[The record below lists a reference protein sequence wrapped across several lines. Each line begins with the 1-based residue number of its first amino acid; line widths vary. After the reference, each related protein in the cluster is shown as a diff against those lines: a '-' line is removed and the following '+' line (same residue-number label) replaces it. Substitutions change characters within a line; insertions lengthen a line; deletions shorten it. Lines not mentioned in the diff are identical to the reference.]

1 MKIIYWWIMG
11 LAISLAV
18 TPAGAATVVKHHGKQ
33 DKAQTVLIEG
43 DKVRME
49 SSKGR
54 GDYTLIYLTT
64 KKVFMVD
71 ERNKRVIK
79 MGVGEELPPLPP
91 NLPSRDKSQK
101 IPEVDAKL
109 VKLGAGPE
117 ILNYAT
123 EHYQIVANEVVC
135 SDEYF
140 SETARSIAGLE
151 NFINTLAELAQDR
164 KQKMGQMPMPLLA
177 RDPCMQAREKL
188 EGELVKLGVPMRS
201 TDNKGRV
208 MTEVVSIETDMKVDA
223 EQFDLPKDYPVM
235 TEKEVVQAMEQ
246 ASRQQMADPR
256 LEPPENQAD
265 KPQYRPLDQ
274 DR

>member
-1 MKIIYWWIMG
+1 VITTYCWIMG
-11 LAISLAV
+11 LTITLVA

-49 SSKGR
+49 SSQGR
-54 GDYTLIYLTT
+54 GGYTLIYLTT

-91 NLPSRDKSQK
+91 NLPPRDKSQK

-188 EGELVKLGVPMRS
+188 EGELAKLGVPMRS

-223 EQFDLPKDYPVM
+223 EKFDLPKDYPVM

-265 KPQYRPLDQ
+265 KSQYRPLDQ
-274 DR
+274 NR